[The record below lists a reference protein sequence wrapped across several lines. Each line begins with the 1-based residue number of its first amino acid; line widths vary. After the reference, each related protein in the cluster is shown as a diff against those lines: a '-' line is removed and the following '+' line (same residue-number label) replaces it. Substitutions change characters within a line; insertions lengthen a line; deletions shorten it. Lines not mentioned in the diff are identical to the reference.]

1 MALARTNL
9 ADIGN
14 LSLYGSYST
23 ACFGNLEDPLIKEE
37 LINNLTF
44 QTTLD
49 LQLDKFLPEE
59 WGLHIPLYLDY
70 NKQIGSPEYNPN
82 NPDVLLYDDIKTYQ
96 TREERDSVR
105 LATQHRK
112 SATNLT
118 LSNIRKDRMGKSAL
132 KPHFYDIE
140 NFSLSYAYSRERNSD
155 DEIEHYNKDQHRGG
169 LTYSFS
175 MQPKPVQPFDK
186 VKLFKSKYLKIFK
199 DFNFYYQPKSLSF
212 STEIYRDFEE
222 TLLRNK
228 GTALVIIKPTY
239 FKQFTWQRNYGLQYD
254 LSRTFHFQYSAN
266 ANARIDEPIGKVE
279 TRSASDSIWHS
290 ITSGGSIQNFQ
301 QSITASYDLPVNKL
315 PFLEFLRM
323 PLNYRTNY
331 TYQGTTEA
339 LASMGAVLQSST
351 TMQASAQGN
360 LQTLYNKIPLLK
372 KAYATNVN
380 KPNPKGKAQTN
391 KKKTPMSVADSVAM
405 ADSLRHE
412 KIMEMLRNIGYF
424 GLRLVSGVKNFNV
437 QFTQTNGSRLPGYM
451 GEPRF
456 VGLDPRT
463 YWTPGVG
470 YILGYNQ
477 DVVDELLN
485 YDLLSRD
492 TLFNSPHEM
501 TSNRTFSLQS
511 TVEPLRDC
519 KIDITCTQ
527 NYSSREEYY
536 YKYLSEW
543 DRVEGPLS
551 YMMTGSYTT
560 TTWSMATA
568 FNDPDE
574 TFASFLSNRR
584 TVADR
589 LADANPDSYNDQ
601 LVLDTV
607 INEYFPAGYSANS
620 QTVLLTS
627 FLSTYLGKDPGSYSF
642 SPFLKFPLPNWN
654 LNYTGLSKIQMLK
667 KWFTSITLSHRYA
680 STYSVGNFYTDAAL
694 SAIDNYDYGSETIL
708 NPTGDYIPPLS
719 MEGVLINEQFNPLI
733 RVAVNMVNSFQFN
746 FSIQKNR
753 NLALSFSNNQLTETT
768 RDGITLGMGYRIK
781 DIAFRVKVADKSYDI
796 KNDIVLHLNLT
807 YNSNK
812 TTIRKINQNLSQI
825 SSGSKVW
832 MVELSGEYALTT
844 TLTVRAFFQ
853 TNINTPFISNAY
865 PNSTTKGGLTLRFSF

>member
-1 MALARTNL
+1 QSISLDVDMLASGDARAIYRSTSYDLRQYGHLKMFVHAEQKYASDALKDGDLSIFVRLGSDYTNNYYEYELPLQFTPWFTSADDPYSIWPESNNVDIDIQQMTQIKTNRNIKIRSGEIGYSSTLLYSEVVDGKKYTVLGNPNLGKVKVIMIGIRNPRKMTLDDGNNMLPKSARLWINELRLSDYINKGGWAAMALARTNL

-199 DFNFYYQPKSLSF
+199 DFNFYYQPKNLSF

-380 KPNPKGKAQTN
+380 KPNTKGKAQTN

-492 TLFNSPHEM
+492 SLFNSPHEM

-589 LADANPDSYNDQ
+589 LADANPDPYNDQ
-601 LVLDTV
+601 MVLDTV

-667 KWFTSITLSHRYA
+667 KWFT
-680 STYSVGNFYTDAAL
+680 
-694 SAIDNYDYGSETIL
+694 
-708 NPTGDYIPPLS
+708 
-719 MEGVLINEQFNPLI
+719 
-733 RVAVNMVNSFQFN
+733 
-746 FSIQKNR
+746 
-753 NLALSFSNNQLTETT
+753 
-768 RDGITLGMGYRIK
+768 
-781 DIAFRVKVADKSYDI
+781 
-796 KNDIVLHLNLT
+796 
-807 YNSNK
+807 
-812 TTIRKINQNLSQI
+812 
-825 SSGSKVW
+825 
-832 MVELSGEYALTT
+832 
-844 TLTVRAFFQ
+844 
-853 TNINTPFISNAY
+853 
-865 PNSTTKGGLTLRFSF
+865 